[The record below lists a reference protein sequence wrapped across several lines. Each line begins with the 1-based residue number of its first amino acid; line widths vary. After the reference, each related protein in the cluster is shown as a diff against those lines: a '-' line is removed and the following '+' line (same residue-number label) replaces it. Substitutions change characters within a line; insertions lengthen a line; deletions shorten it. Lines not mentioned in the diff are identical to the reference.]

1 MRQDIQYR
9 PLCGCRHRFFKEL
22 GKQALRVVECE
33 GACQNKGKET
43 ERSERDS
50 PKANLAIF

>member
-22 GKQALRVVECE
+22 GKQALCVVECE

-50 PKANLAIF
+50 PKANLGTF